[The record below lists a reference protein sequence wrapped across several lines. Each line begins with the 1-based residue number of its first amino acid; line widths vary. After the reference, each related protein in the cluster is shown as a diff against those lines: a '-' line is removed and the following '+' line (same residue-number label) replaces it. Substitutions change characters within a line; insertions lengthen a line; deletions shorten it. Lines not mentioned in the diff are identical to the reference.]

1 LRQTDKFNVLM
12 NPNLITDFLRK
23 QNIFA
28 VIGVSRN
35 PAKYGHQV
43 YKDLKEA
50 GYVVY
55 AVNTNIDEVLG
66 DRCYHSLSELPKM
79 SDVVDTV
86 VPPAVTEEI
95 VEECKE
101 LGIARVWMQPGSESE
116 KALNFCVENNIKV
129 VHDMCVMIKR
139 RE

>member
-1 LRQTDKFNVLM
+1 M

-23 QNIFA
+23 QNVFA
-28 VIGVSRN
+28 VVGVSKN

-43 YKDLKEA
+43 YIDLKEA

-55 AVNTNIDEVLG
+55 AVNPTIDEVLG
-66 DRCYHSLSELPKM
+66 DRCYHSLSELPEM
-79 SDVVDTV
+79 PDVVDTV
-86 VPPAVTEEI
+86 VPPAVTEKI

-116 KALNFCVENNIKV
+116 KALNFCVENDIKV

>member
-1 LRQTDKFNVLM
+1 MSPD
-12 NPNLITDFLRK
+12 LITDFLRK
-23 QNIFA
+23 HNVFA
-28 VIGVSRN
+28 VVGVSSN

-43 YKDLKEA
+43 YLDLKEA

-55 AVNTNIDEVLG
+55 AVNPNIDEVLG
-66 DRCYHSLSELPKM
+66 DRCYHSLNELPEM
-79 SDVVDTV
+79 PDVVDTV
-86 VPPAVTEEI
+86 VPPAVTEQI

-116 KALNFCVENNIKV
+116 QAINFCVENNIKV
-129 VHDMCVMIKR
+129 VHDMCVMVKR

>member
-1 LRQTDKFNVLM
+1 M

-23 QNIFA
+23 QNVFA

-55 AVNTNIDEVLG
+55 AVNPNIDEILG
-66 DRCYHSLSELPKM
+66 DRCYHSLSELPEM
-79 SDVVDTV
+79 PDVVDTV
-86 VPPAVTEEI
+86 VPPAVTEK
-95 VEECKE
+95 VVTECKE

-116 KALNFCVENNIKV
+116 QALNFCTRNNIKV
-129 VHDMCVMIKR
+129 VHDVCVMVKR
-139 RE
+139 RASPATKY

>member
-1 LRQTDKFNVLM
+1 MNTD
-12 NPNLITDFLRK
+12 LIKDFLIK

-35 PAKYGHQV
+35 PEKYGHQV
-43 YKDLKEA
+43 YKDLKEG

-55 AVNTNIDEVLG
+55 AVNPNIDEVLG
-66 DRCYHSLSELPKM
+66 DRCYHSLSELPEKP
-79 SDVVDTV
+79 DVVDIV
-86 VPPAVTEEI
+86 VPPKVTEKI

-101 LGIARVWMQPGSESE
+101 LGIERVWMQPGSESD
-116 KALNFCVENNIKV
+116 KAINFCTRNRIKV
-129 VHDMCVMIKR
+129 VHDVCVMVKR

>member
-1 LRQTDKFNVLM
+1 M

-35 PAKYGHQV
+35 PSKYGHQV

-50 GYVVY
+50 GYAVY
-55 AVNTNIDEVLG
+55 AVNPNIDEILG
-66 DRCYHSLSELPKM
+66 DRCYHSLSELPQKP
-79 SDVVDTV
+79 DVVDTV
-86 VPPAVTEEI
+86 VPPCVTEK
-95 VEECKE
+95 VVTECKE

-116 KALNFCVENNIKV
+116 QALNFCTRNNIQV
-129 VHDMCVMIKR
+129 VHDVCVMVKR
-139 RE
+139 RASPATKY

>member
-1 LRQTDKFNVLM
+1 MAAD
-12 NPNLITDFLRK
+12 IIHDFLRK
-23 QNIFA
+23 QNVFA
-28 VIGVSRN
+28 VVGVSKN
-35 PAKYGHQV
+35 PVKYGHQV
-43 YKDLKEA
+43 YIDLKEA

-55 AVNTNIDEVLG
+55 AVNPNIDEVLG
-66 DRCYHSLSELPKM
+66 DRCYHSLSELPEM
-79 SDVVDTV
+79 PDVVDTV

-116 KALNFCVENNIKV
+116 KALNFCIENNIKV
-129 VHDMCVMIKR
+129 VHDMCVMVKR